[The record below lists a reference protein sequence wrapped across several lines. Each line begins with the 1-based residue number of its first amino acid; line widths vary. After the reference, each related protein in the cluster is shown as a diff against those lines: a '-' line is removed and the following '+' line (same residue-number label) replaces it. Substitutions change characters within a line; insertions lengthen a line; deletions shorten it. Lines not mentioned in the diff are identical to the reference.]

1 MMKKIIYFILILFV
15 FILGISLGGNS
26 YTKNKIVDDAIE
38 KFEEDIQKE
47 DNNYEPIM
55 LKPNSNIFNK
65 LSKRIENII
74 DLLSEKIKEKL

>member
-55 LKPNSNIFNK
+55 LKPDSNIFNK

>member
-1 MMKKIIYFILILFV
+1 M
-15 FILGISLGGNS
+15 GGNS

-55 LKPNSNIFNK
+55 LKPDSNIFNK